1 MTPLAQVIQYIISG
15 ITSGGIYAVIGI
27 CWSVVFLITQV
38 LNFTTGEFVMLGGML
53 TWGFH
58 GAGMGLIPASVLA
71 VAATMCIAI
80 VMERTAIRPVRYPS
94 EMTYMMLTIALASV
108 IKGGVLLKWGSE
120 TRTIDP
126 FFGTGVLHIFGAT
139 ITPQVICVI
148 AFLVIVTVGLS
159 WFFNYTLFGK
169 ALRASAVNNTG
180 AKLVGIDISKFRL
193 FCFGLAGGLGAIT
206 GIVTAPITFT
216 GYEIGLLNGL
226 KGLVV
231 AIVGGWSII
240 GTVIAALALGLLEGF
255 CAGFISPG
263 LKDVFAFLVM
273 IIFLIL
279 STYRISSVFKEK
291 YHEPE

>member
-1 MTPLAQVIQYIISG
+1 MTLFSQILQYTISG
-15 ITSGGIYAVIGI
+15 ITSGSIYAVIGI
-27 CWSVVFLITQV
+27 CWSVVYLITKV
-38 LNFTTGEFVMLGGML
+38 LNFTTGEFLMLGGML

-58 GAGMGLIPASVLA
+58 GAGLGLFPASLIA
-71 VAATMCIAI
+71 VAATICIAI

-94 EMTYMMLTIALASV
+94 EMTYMMLTIALASI
-108 IKGGVLLKWGSE
+108 IKGGILLKWGSE
-120 TRTIDP
+120 TRKIDP
-126 FFGTGVLHIFGAT
+126 IFGTDVLHVFGAT

-180 AKLVGIDISKFRL
+180 AKLVGIDISIFRL

-206 GIVTAPITFT
+206 GIITAPITFT

-231 AIVGGWSII
+231 AILGGWGII
-240 GTVIAALALGLLEGF
+240 GTVIAGLGLGLLEGF
-255 CAGFISPG
+255 CAGFISAG
-263 LKDVFAFLVM
+263 LKDVFALLVM
-273 IIFLIL
+273 IIFLII
-279 STYRISSVFKEK
+279 STYRIPSVFKRETS
-291 YHEPE
+291 